1 MKRCPACEQH
11 KPLDA
16 FNKADKRPDG
26 KRIYCRECE
35 SAKNRAWAARNRD
48 REKERTRRWAQENR
62 EKVVSYTLKWQKQN
76 LDKCR
81 YNVAA
86 RRARQRD
93 NGVFTITGRE
103 KKALLAQPCAECGS
117 TENIHIDHIIPV
129 SRGGRHSIGNLQAL
143 CASCNIS
150 KSDLFLVEWRAKT
163 LQVA

>member
-35 SAKNRAWAARNRD
+35 SAKNRAWAAGNRD
-48 REKERTRRWAQENR
+48 RERERTRRWAQENR
-62 EKVVSYTLKWQKQN
+62 EKVVAHSLKWQKKN

-86 RRARQRD
+86 RRAKQRD
-93 NGVFTITGRE
+93 NGVFAITDKE
-103 KKALLAQPCAECGS
+103 KKALLAQPCASCGS
-117 TENIHIDHIIPV
+117 DENIHIDHIIPV

-143 CASCNIS
+143 CASCNIN
-150 KSDLFLVEWRAKT
+150 KSDLLLVEWRAKT
-163 LQVA
+163 LQAA